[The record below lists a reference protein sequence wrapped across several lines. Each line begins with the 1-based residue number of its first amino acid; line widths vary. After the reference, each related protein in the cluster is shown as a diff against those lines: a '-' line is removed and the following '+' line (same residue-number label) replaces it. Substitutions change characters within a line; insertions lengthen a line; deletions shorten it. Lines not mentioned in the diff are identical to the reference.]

1 MVSYAIAFHRVSFEG
16 IELCL
21 VCVKGVC
28 SGCVLRVCCG
38 RMVSYASVSFEG
50 IESHLACFKGV
61 LRSNGFV

>member
-1 MVSYAIAFHRVSFEG
+1 MCVKGVSQGCVLRVC
-16 IELCL
+16 I
-21 VCVKGVC
+21 KGVC